1 MSKPGAFTLSKDAKD
16 FVFSNLDVLRA
27 HLKIVFPAMLLIT
40 VINQIGTATG
50 HKWVEFVTLAPYL
63 ALYAA
68 FALSWHRSSL
78 MGPDKDHAVHP
89 ARVGRE
95 EWMFIG
101 LFMVLTLIP
110 GLIAASIGFIA
121 GYASH
126 ALGKAAAIALIIFLI
141 TIAMAL
147 MIFVLRVYFIL
158 PARSVGVKLSVREA
172 LKASRGLAWPVFG
185 ASIILFIIFM
195 LAVIIYQG
203 TLMVVVGSIAGD
215 VEIDKTNAGI
225 LQFFLSIPVLMA
237 TFLLTA
243 GNVTVIS
250 RAYKWGMENN
260 PVT

>member
-1 MSKPGAFTLSKDAKD
+1 MSKPGAFTLSKEAKD

-40 VINQIGTATG
+40 VINQIGATTG
-50 HKWVEFVTLAPYL
+50 HKWVEFVTLIPYL

-89 ARVGRE
+89 ARIQKE
-95 EWMFIG
+95 EWIFIG
-101 LFMVLTLIP
+101 LFMLLTLIP
-110 GLIAASIGFIA
+110 GLIAGSIGFAA
-121 GYASH
+121 GFFSH
-126 ALGKAAAIALIIFLI
+126 LLGKSAAAVLIVLLIAV
-141 TIAMAL
+141 AMAL

-158 PARSVGVKLSVREA
+158 PARSVGVKLSIREA
-172 LKASRGLAWPVFG
+172 LKASRGLAWPVLG

-195 LAVIIYQG
+195 LAVVIYQG